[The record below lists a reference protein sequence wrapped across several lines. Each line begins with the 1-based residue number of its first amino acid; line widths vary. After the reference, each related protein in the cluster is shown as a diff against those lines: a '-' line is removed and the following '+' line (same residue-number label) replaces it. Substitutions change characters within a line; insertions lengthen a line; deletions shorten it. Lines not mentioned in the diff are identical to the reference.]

1 MSESHFA
8 MVSDWMANG
17 SINEFLRGNPDV
29 NRLDLV
35 RLLSEFSFHFE
46 RTDGQIGDQLKD
58 VATGLVYIH
67 QRGMIHGDLKGVR
80 LQCREPLPCLTI
92 FPDEG

>member
-1 MSESHFA
+1 MSESRFA

-17 SINEFLRGNPDV
+17 SINEFLKGNPDV

-35 RLLSEFSFHFE
+35 CLSSEYSALSAGLM
-46 RTDGQIGDQLKD
+46 TKLVVQLRD
-58 VATGLVYIH
+58 VATGLIYIH

-80 LQCREPLPCLTI
+80 LQC
-92 FPDEG
+92 